1 MAVPMAELHRHVK
14 DPEFV
19 AKLVAPN
26 PQYLMHRR
34 QVLRQRRMGH
44 FALGFWRVA
53 VTAGLLSGLVFLIQQ
68 PYWQLTRADQINIE
82 GNEILTDEQIRQS
95 LPLQLPLSLWQ
106 IQVEKLEKQMLQ
118 KEAALLNT
126 VPSKG
131 RGIQLDPSPFQSV
144 LVERHLFPPR
154 LTIHVKERKP
164 IARSL
169 VQGIPG
175 FVDAEGIW
183 LPLAPYPS
191 LTKKLPSLV
200 IVGWEYHSPQDW
212 AYLLTIVQASGIPI
226 QEINWQ
232 SRNALQLVT
241 PIGRAHL
248 GVLSHLLPDQL
259 KALAQLQ
266 DLKKYCKCDPKDIDY
281 IDLSSPKVP
290 TLQLTPAATQERWG
304 SPEVKQ
310 D

>member
-1 MAVPMAELHRHVK
+1 MAELDRHVR

-19 AKLVAPN
+19 AKLLAPS
-26 PQYLMHRR
+26 PEYLNHRR
-34 QVLRQRRMGH
+34 QILRQRRMGH
-44 FALGFWRVA
+44 FALGFWQ
-53 VTAGLLSGLVFLIQQ
+53 VTATVGLLSGLILLMQQ
-68 PYWQLTRADQINIE
+68 PYWQLTHADQVDIE
-82 GNEILTDEQIRQS
+82 GNEILTDEQVRS
-95 LPLQLPLSLWQ
+95 ALPLQFPLSLWQ
-106 IQVEKLEKQMLQ
+106 IQVQTLEKQLLQ
-118 KEAALLNT
+118 EEAALLNT

-144 LVERHLFPPR
+144 LVERHLFPPG

-175 FVDAEGIW
+175 FVDEEGIW
-183 LPLAPYPS
+183 LPLAPYPT
-191 LTKKLPSLV
+191 LTKKLPALV
-200 IVGWEYHSPQDW
+200 LVGWEYHSPQDW
-212 AYLLTIVQASGIPI
+212 AYLLKLIQASGIPV

-248 GVLSHLLPDQL
+248 GVLSHLLSDQL

-266 DLKKYCKCDPKDIDY
+266 DLKTYCKCDPKDIDY
-281 IDLSSPKVP
+281 IDLSSPKIP
-290 TLQLTPAATQERWG
+290 TLQLTPSATEKRWG
-304 SPEVKQ
+304 EVKQ
-310 D
+310 KP